1 MAATH
6 EVAPDALPF
15 SDQEYEQLSMSNS
28 NFAALVCKLS
38 YLHTKDQ
45 FKWFGNFEEL
55 ICLVKILLETNDTG
69 EFSEDQTHKM
79 LTFRVGDIFVE
90 WYSTTHML
98 QTQGSGFASLR
109 TKLMKVYSSKDELVA
124 LQVNNS
130 SDSNVPSVELA
141 NSKEPSAAAVFD
153 ISSNESSPL
162 ASCGC
167 CSTVNSD
174 LKNLENQFNDFQNQI
189 LSKLNMQAS
198 LSHDERVQPK
208 READVQL
215 INTLRQKNEDLNN
228 EISILKELLHEE
240 EAKRG
245 KISEERDSYKIAL
258 QVLTKEF
265 NTAEFNSPSSTHDQP
280 DDNYVEPGKNHGPNS
295 KTKKTKQSKGQK
307 FDSQTPKTGQKIQQT
322 PVNFTNRLAPLG
334 HEDKDSIQNASSSDN
349 SNFTTVLVGDS
360 IIKQIQG
367 WKLGKKVGHRVV
379 VKSFSGATTSDMKHY
394 LKPTLEKNPQQILL
408 HVGTN
413 DLRDQNPNVVVDNV
427 VELARKIESE
437 TNARI
442 ILSELVARSDNV
454 SSDSVKTVN
463 RKLKKFCNQNNW
475 KLVQHQNITTNDLNQ
490 SGLHLNNRGNNIL
503 FNNFVNCLDNR
514 SA

>member
-1 MAATH
+1 MNLHSTCLASVEETGTVIMAATH

-15 SDQEYEQLSMSNS
+15 SDQEYEQRSTSNS

-55 ICLVKILLETNDTG
+55 IYLVKILLETNDTG
-69 EFSEDQTHKM
+69 ELSEDQTHNM
-79 LTFRVGDIFVE
+79 LTFRVGDIILK
-90 WYSTTHML
+90 WYSTTHRL
-98 QTQGSGFASLR
+98 QTQGSGFASLQ
-109 TKLMKVYSSKDELVA
+109 TKLMKVYSSKDELLA

-162 ASCGC
+162 ASCEC
-167 CSTVNSD
+167 CSLVNSD
-174 LKNLENQFNDFQNQI
+174 VMNLEIQFNDFRNPI
-189 LSKLNMQAS
+189 LSKLNMQAG

-208 READVQL
+208 READGQL

-240 EAKRG
+240 EGKRG

-258 QVLTKEF
+258 QVLTKEV

-295 KTKKTKQSKGQK
+295 KTKKTKKRKGQK
-307 FDSQTPKTGQKIQQT
+307 SDSQTPKTWQKIQQT
-322 PVNFTNRLAPLG
+322 PVYFTNCFAPLG
-334 HEDKDSIQNASSSDN
+334 PEDKDSNQNASSSDN

-360 IIKQIQG
+360 VIKQIQG
-367 WKLGKKVGHRVV
+367 
-379 VKSFSGATTSDMKHY
+379 
-394 LKPTLEKNPQQILL
+394 
-408 HVGTN
+408 
-413 DLRDQNPNVVVDNV
+413 
-427 VELARKIESE
+427 
-437 TNARI
+437 
-442 ILSELVARSDNV
+442 
-454 SSDSVKTVN
+454 
-463 RKLKKFCNQNNW
+463 
-475 KLVQHQNITTNDLNQ
+475 
-490 SGLHLNNRGNNIL
+490 
-503 FNNFVNCLDNR
+503 
-514 SA
+514 